1 MSSFVTGATGFI
13 GRHLVSELVDHREG
27 PIFVLVRA
35 SSLSRLETMI
45 QQWTRGSGSNRVVPV
60 IGDLGEPG
68 LGVDLEWIAEH
79 AGKVDHFFHLAAI
92 YDMTADDTTNDAMNV
107 QGTRYALEL
116 AAALQAGRFHQVSS
130 VAAAGDYHGR
140 FDETMF
146 DEGQPLPSAYHR
158 TKYESEKIVRE
169 KSTVP
174 WRVYRPAIV
183 VGDSET
189 GAMDKIDGP
198 YYFFPL
204 IKRLRDNLPSW
215 LPLVGADLGDTNLV
229 PVDYVAKAMDHIAHL
244 PDRDGEAFHLVN
256 PEPQSVVEMINAFCS
271 AAGAPKFATPIDR
284 NLTGGATRLLP
295 QSLRPTSLFSAVVR
309 TMPAQV
315 LLDQTLGRLGIPAE
329 VVGHTSFPSVF
340 DSKITEKALAGSGI
354 AVPDLESYARTLW
367 GYWEENLDDSTGRDK
382 RTRSALK
389 GKHVVI
395 TGASSGIGK
404 VTALK
409 VAQAG
414 GIPALVARGKDKL
427 EETKATIELRG
438 GQAHVFPCDLSDLRA
453 IDDLCER
460 LSTELPTVDFVV
472 NNAGRSIRRSL
483 RLSHDRFHD
492 FERTMQLNYFG
503 AIRLLIGLMPK
514 MHDQKSGH
522 IVNISSIGVQT
533 NPPRF
538 SAYVASKAALDA
550 WSNVVA
556 SEVVGNG
563 ITFTNIHM
571 PLVRTPMIAP
581 TKMYDKFPTLS
592 PAQAAD
598 LVVKAMVEKPHEI
611 NTLAGNAGAVA
622 HTFAPKAAFRI
633 LNVAYKVFPDS
644 AAAKA
649 KAGPADAAPD
659 AAPAAAAVAAVGPI
673 EPGGRE
679 SEQMLMARLFPGVH
693 W

>member
-1 MSSFVTGATGFI
+1 MAYFVTGATGFI
-13 GRHLVSELVDHREG
+13 GRFLVSELVDHRDG
-27 PIFVLVRA
+27 PVFVLCRA

-45 QQWTRGSGSNRVVPV
+45 QQWTHGTGSSRVVPV
-60 IGDLGEPG
+60 VGDLGEPG
-68 LGVDLEWIAEH
+68 LGVDPDWVAEQ
-79 AGKVDHFFHLAAI
+79 AGKIDHFFHLAAI
-92 YDMTADDTTNDAMNV
+92 YDMTADEATNDAMNV

-116 AAALQAGRFHQVSS
+116 ADALNAGCFHQVSS

-169 KSTVP
+169 ESSVP

-204 IKRLRDNLPSW
+204 IKRMRDNLPAW
-215 LPLVGADLGDTNLV
+215 LPLVGLDLGDTNLV

-244 PDRDGEAFHLVN
+244 PDRNGEAFHLVN
-256 PEPQSVVEMINAFCS
+256 PEPQPVVDMINSFCS
-271 AAGAPKFATPIDR
+271 AAGSPRFATPIDR
-284 NLTGGATRLLP
+284 NMTSGATGLLP
-295 QSLRPTSLFSAVVR
+295 RALRPSSLFSAAVR
-309 TMPAQV
+309 TMPAQL

-329 VVGHTSFPSVF
+329 VVGHTSFASVF
-340 DSKITEKALAGSGI
+340 DSRATEKALAGSGI

-367 GYWEENLDDSTGRDK
+367 TYWEENLDDTTARDK

-414 GIPALVARGKDKL
+414 GIPVLVARGKDKL

-438 GQAHVFPCDLSDLRA
+438 GQAYAFPCDLSDLRA

-460 LSTELPTVDFVV
+460 VSTELPTVDFLV

-503 AIRLLIGLMPK
+503 AIRLIIGLMPK
-514 MHDQKSGH
+514 FHEQKSGH

-533 NPPRF
+533 SPPRF

-556 SEVVGNG
+556 SEVVGHG
-563 ITFTNIHM
+563 ISFTNIHM

-598 LVVKAMVEKPHEI
+598 LVIKAMVEKPHEI

-622 HTFAPKAAFRI
+622 HTFAPKAAFRV
-633 LNVAYKVFPDS
+633 LNLAYQVFPDS
-644 AAAKA
+644 AAAKG
-649 KAGPADAAPD
+649 KAGPTDAAPPVT
-659 AAPAAAAVAAVGPI
+659 AAPEPAA
-673 EPGGRE
+673 EEGGRE
-679 SEQMLMARLFPGVH
+679 SEQILMARLFPGVH